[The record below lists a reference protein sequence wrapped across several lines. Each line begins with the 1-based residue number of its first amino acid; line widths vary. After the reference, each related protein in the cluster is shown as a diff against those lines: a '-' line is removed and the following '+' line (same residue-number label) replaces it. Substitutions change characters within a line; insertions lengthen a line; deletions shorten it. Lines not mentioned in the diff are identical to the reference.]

1 MTPTQNTESSQRIDR
16 NTQLASRFL
25 DKLAALGTDAG
36 AKVDTSSFGTH
47 AHTSAMMMLADEITT
62 LRNRDA
68 EGRVG
73 QFLVTAEQRIMD
85 LQLPAEA
92 DALAK
97 AAVRALLVHDLP
109 AASSA
114 ARQVYGPF
122 EGVIPLASLS
132 GGA

>member
-1 MTPTQNTESSQRIDR
+1 MTPTQTTESSQRIDR
-16 NTQLASRFL
+16 NTQMASRFL
-25 DKLAALGTDAG
+25 DKLASLGDDAR

-47 AHTSAMMMLADEITT
+47 EHTSAMMMLADEITT
-62 LRNRDA
+62 LRNRDP

-85 LQLPAEA
+85 LQLPAET

-109 AASSA
+109 TVGATATQLYA
-114 ARQVYGPF
+114 PF
-122 EGVIPLASLS
+122 EGVIPMASLS